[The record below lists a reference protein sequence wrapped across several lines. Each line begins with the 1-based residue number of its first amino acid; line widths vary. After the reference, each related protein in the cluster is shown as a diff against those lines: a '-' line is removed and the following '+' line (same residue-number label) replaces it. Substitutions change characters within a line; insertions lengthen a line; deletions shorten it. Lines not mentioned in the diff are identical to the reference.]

1 MILVIGGACSGKRA
15 YVKGLGYGEE
25 DIADAVLDGRP
36 VLDRLH
42 ALVARDPAGAMAL
55 LGPLCAKAAVIC
67 DEVGSG
73 VIPADPAERLMREQT
88 GRLCCRLAQ
97 RAERVVRLVA
107 GIPVTIKG

>member
-55 LGPLCAKAAVIC
+55 LEPLCAKAAVIC
-67 DEVGSG
+67 DEGGSG
-73 VIPADPAERLMREQT
+73 GIPADPAERLMREQT